1 MTRSSYRFID
11 KDQPHFLTFTVVEWL
26 PLFTNPAIVDI
37 ILESLRFLQKERA
50 FVIYTY
56 VILENHI
63 HIVASCGDL
72 GKTVKEFKSFT
83 ATQITKYLD
92 ENGSQNLLRILQRA
106 KLGYKTNRNI
116 RYGRKEATLS
126 GFRRKI

>member
-1 MTRSSYRFID
+1 MAAAIH
-11 KDQPHFLTFTVVEWL
+11 QP
-26 PLFTNPAIVDI
+26 PAIVDI
-37 ILESLRFLQKERA
+37 VLESLRFLQKERA

-56 VILENHI
+56 VIIENHI

-92 ENGSQNLLRILQRA
+92 ENGISKSPQNTSKGKVGL
-106 KLGYKTNRNI
+106 
-116 RYGRKEATLS
+116 
-126 GFRRKI
+126 